1 MTDSGCEF
9 KNSSDISPNRLEP
22 LCLSEKWKVR
32 CFVNTP
38 PTSHPH
44 LTLLNDVLSPLI
56 RGGPKAG
63 IFLTEHKDTK
73 TRSFYY
79 DDDYD
84 HDDDDLSAL
93 WAV

>member
-32 CFVNTP
+32 CFVNTS

-44 LTLLNDVLSPLI
+44 LTLFND
-56 RGGPKAG
+56 
-63 IFLTEHKDTK
+63 DND
-73 TRSFYY
+73 Y

-84 HDDDDLSAL
+84 YDYDDLSAL